1 LCLHANRFAKFFGC
15 VVNNTHAEI
24 PSLSR
29 GFVGSDLENMFG
41 KDAQCGSDNT
51 CVQPK
56 KVSFFL
62 LFCSLKI

>member
-1 LCLHANRFAKFFGC
+1 
-15 VVNNTHAEI
+15 VNNTHAEI

-41 KDAQCGSDNT
+41 KDAQCASDKT

-56 KVSFFL
+56 KVSFFPPL
-62 LFCSLKI
+62 LQPHKLTARFSLWFLQF